1 MSQDLEVAPGPIAD
15 APGSGGADA
24 PLTRRLERSR
34 WILAI
39 SLGGIA
45 LLCLWLL
52 IDGGISLPWWANRGS
67 AAPG

>member
-1 MSQDLEVAPGPIAD
+1 MSGRPTASAAEARASRVSQDLEVAPGPIAD

-45 LLCLWLL
+45 R
-52 IDGGISLPWWANRGS
+52 IAAWA
-67 AAPG
+67 